1 MCRRESQA
9 REGLRR
15 IDLVRKQM
23 GLTLHPDKTRVV
35 DLRNGKGSFVFL
47 GCAIRK
53 KRSMQ
58 RNPQRY
64 YTQRWPSPKAT
75 QRLRDRVGEI
85 TGPRA
90 AGKDLKTVIGELN
103 PVLRGWGN
111 YFRTGN
117 ADRECN
123 KMDGFVY
130 RRLTRWLHRRGG
142 QRPGRTIKWTSQSFW
157 NMGLFKLQ
165 GTVRYP
171 TPAAP
176 SKIIGKPYAGKP
188 HVRFERGYMETGQH
202 PC

>member
-142 QRPGRTIKWTSQSFW
+142 QRPGRTIKWTSQSSW